1 MEAEGNAGQYPGVVN
16 RNACWRMIVTRLG
29 VGAAPAA
36 PFAAN
41 PGTGLCLRRCTR
53 VVRRSRVA
61 SALASFALVSCVAL
75 AGPAI
80 ADPYLTQD
88 ETDFI
93 GAVAPQGY
101 SGDVYG
107 TVRTGHEACSM
118 LDQGLTQV
126 AIERFVVDTFSDRR
140 QNASYYASVFLQYAA
155 YHLCPRHIGEF
166 GSI

>member
-1 MEAEGNAGQYPGVVN
+1 M
-16 RNACWRMIVTRLG
+16 
-29 VGAAPAA
+29 
-36 PFAAN
+36 
-41 PGTGLCLRRCTR
+41 
-53 VVRRSRVA
+53 A
-61 SALASFALVSCVAL
+61 SAFASLGLVGCVAF

-118 LDQGLTQV
+118 LDQGLTHV

-140 QNASYYASVFLQYAA
+140 QNASYNAALFLQYAA
-155 YHLCPRHIGEF
+155 YHLCPGHIGVASSRVVYES
-166 GSI
+166 GPVVRAGVS

>member
-1 MEAEGNAGQYPGVVN
+1 MSGLLAGNPV
-16 RNACWRMIVTRLG
+16 
-29 VGAAPAA
+29 
-36 PFAAN
+36 
-41 PGTGLCLRRCTR
+41 TGLRLRRYAR
-53 VVRRSRVA
+53 AVRRSRVA
-61 SALASFALVSCVAL
+61 SALAALGLVGSVTS

-88 ETDFI
+88 EINFI

-107 TVRTGHEACSM
+107 TVRAGHQACSM

-140 QNASYYASVFLQYAA
+140 QNASYYAALFLQYAA
-155 YHLCPRHIGEF
+155 YNLCPRHVGEF